1 MKKIFKIIIIIA
13 ILLAAGVG
21 IYFAYNN
28 YGSRKTHS
36 ELNVL
41 NWTSYI
47 PNEIIEE
54 FETEYNIKVNYS
66 TYSSNEELLAKVSSS
81 SAGTYDL
88 IFPSDYLVELMLER
102 KMLENI
108 DKSRLKNYQN
118 IDAKLL
124 NQKFDE
130 GNQYSLPFLLA
141 TTLIAYDT
149 SKINNITSYRDL
161 FSSELK
167 NDLILIDDQRV
178 IIGSMLSTLGYSF
191 NDTDSAH
198 LEESLSLFNE
208 LKPNIKAFDSDSPKT
223 FFITGEADAGIVWN
237 AEAILAQ
244 NERENIA
251 TVYPKEGFVI
261 SMDNFCITK
270 DAKNVNNAYLFIDF
284 LLRNDIATRII
295 EEYPYISSNHNINTV
310 SDSELAYILSAGSY
324 IENIGKDIKK
334 LDKLWSRYK

>member
-1 MKKIFKIIIIIA
+1 MKKIFKIIIA
-13 ILLAAGVG
+13 IVVLAAAGTGV
-21 IYFAYNN
+21 YFLC
-28 YGSRKTHS
+28 SRESKETRT
-36 ELNVL
+36 ELNIL

-54 FETEYNIKVNYS
+54 FEKKYNIKVNYS

-81 SAGTYDL
+81 NPGTYDL
-88 IFPSDYLVELMLER
+88 IFPSDYMVELMIER

-130 GNQYSLPFLLA
+130 ENQYSLPFLLA
-141 TTLIAYDT
+141 TTVITYDD
-149 SKINNITSYRDL
+149 SKISDINSYQDL
-161 FSSELK
+161 FSSDLK
-167 NDLILIDDQRV
+167 NSLILIDDQRV
-178 IIGSMLSTLGYSF
+178 IIGSMLSALGYSF

-198 LEESLSLFNE
+198 LEESLSLFNKLE
-208 LKPNIKAFDSDSPKT
+208 PNIKAFDSDSPKT
-223 FFITGEADAGIVWN
+223 FFITGEADAGIIWN

-244 NERENIA
+244 SERENIA
-251 TVYPKEGFVI
+251 IVYPKEGFVI
-261 SMDNFCITK
+261 SMDNFCIMK
-270 DAKNVNNAYLFIDF
+270 DAKNTESAYLFIDF
-284 LLRNDIATRII
+284 ILQNDIARRII